1 MTNQTTKLFV
11 AGALLTLTASC
22 EGPPPV
28 KSQPTWEAD
37 VYPILQGQCLNCHGS
52 EADRYGAGTR
62 FDFFNLDNC
71 SEVEFKQKPTI
82 QAFPSYALAILT
94 DVTPQQEV
102 KDDKPVGPAERPKM
116 PPLPASLIEDWQVET
131 LKNWAKYETK
141 DKEKARGSRGNRN
154 RDPKIIITSQYPDKV
169 GDELK
174 VSYRFEDTDGD
185 PVIGVL
191 KFGDAKVDLLKLSG
205 QVTLSGFTAQS
216 GDTLT
221 LTADICDGWGRV
233 TTDLKDI
240 EKE

>member
-1 MTNQTTKLFV
+1 MSYVMKSTFIAAIV
-11 AGALLTLTASC
+11 AASVGGC
-22 EGPPPV
+22 GEQVAPAN
-28 KSQPTWEAD
+28 PTWEAD
-37 VYPILQGQCLNCHGS
+37 VYPIVQGQCLHCHGD
-52 EADRYGAGTR
+52 EADDKGNGFR
-62 FDFFNLDNC
+62 FDFRDLDKCGDLGLSKAPN
-71 SEVEFKQKPTI
+71 FT
-82 QAFPSYALAILT
+82 APSLWLGSL
-94 DVTPQQEV
+94 
-102 KDDKPVGPAERPKM
+102 VGDGSARARM
-116 PPLPASLIEDWQVET
+116 PPTPANTIEDWQYQT
-131 LKNWAKYETK
+131 LKNYDKRYRDSAT
-141 DKEKARGSRGNRN
+141 KEKTRGTRTGNHK
-154 RDPKIIITSQYPDKV
+154 PKIIITSQYPDKV

-191 KFGDAKVDLLKLSG
+191 KFGDAKVDLLKFSG